1 DNGKRRP
8 MNDERF
14 MSAAL
19 PVAGTLSLWAR
30 RAVMDPRLL
39 WATLGLIGILLVG
52 ALIIWWV
59 DRWRKRSQEGL
70 DSSGDQLA
78 QFRELYEQGNLSA
91 EEFERIRGLLGKRLR
106 QELEMP
112 PSETPEK
119 DSQQPGG
126 PPPAVP
132 GSGSSEPPETDISPG
147 KLP

>member
-1 DNGKRRP
+1 MR
-8 MNDERF
+8 DERF

-30 RAVMDPRLL
+30 RLVMDPRLV
-39 WATLGLIGILLVG
+39 WATLGLIGVLLVG

-59 DRWRKRSQEGL
+59 DRWRKRSQEAL

-78 QFRELYEQGNLSA
+78 HFRELYEQGNLSA

-106 QELEMP
+106 QELDVP
-112 PSETPEK
+112 ASGTPEK
-119 DSQQPGG
+119 DSQQPEG
-126 PPPAVP
+126 PPPAAP
-132 GSGSSEPPETDISPG
+132 GSGSSEPPDADISPE